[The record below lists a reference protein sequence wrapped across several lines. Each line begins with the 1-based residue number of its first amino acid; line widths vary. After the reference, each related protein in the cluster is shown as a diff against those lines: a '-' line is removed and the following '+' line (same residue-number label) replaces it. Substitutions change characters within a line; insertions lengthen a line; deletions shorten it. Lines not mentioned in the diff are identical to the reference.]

1 MSKRWIVF
9 FLFSV
14 AYFMSYFYRSA
25 NAVIAPDLS
34 AELSLN
40 AAQLGFMTS
49 LFFAAFAAV
58 QIPLG
63 VGLDRWGP
71 RWVTPVLML
80 AGVAGSLIFASSH
93 SFATLALGR
102 ALIGVGMAGILMGSL
117 KMFSQWFPANRF
129 ATASGLLI
137 GIGSLGALLAATPL
151 AWLNNAMGWRT
162 VFVAGALATA
172 LIAGAI
178 MMWTRNVP
186 PGVEWPRTDTTLRGT
201 GSEIAGVF
209 RDARFWRIAPLT
221 FFLAGT
227 LLGFQ
232 GLWSGPYLFDV
243 YGLSD
248 IQVGNVL
255 IWLAVGATVGY
266 TISGWLCDRFGMSRT
281 ITLASALFICVQAA
295 LAMQPPLFAVPILY
309 LLFGLT
315 GGFNTMLLAQ
325 TRMVFPLAMTGK
337 AVTAVNV
344 FAIGGTFVLQWW
356 MGLVIGLFPTDAAGA
371 YPAAAY
377 SVALILTATGALLA
391 LLWYRPLAKI
401 STASEIAH

>member
-1 MSKRWIVF
+1 MSRRWIVF
-9 FLFSV
+9 VLFSS

-34 AELSLN
+34 SELSLN

-63 VGLDRWGP
+63 IGLDRWGP
-71 RWVTPVLML
+71 RWVTPALMFF
-80 AGVAGSLIFASSH
+80 GVAGSLIFATASTLP
-93 SFATLALGR
+93 ALALGR

-117 KMFSQWFPANRF
+117 KMFSQWFPINRF

-151 AWLNNAMGWRT
+151 AWLNNLFGWRA
-162 VFVAGALATA
+162 VFVGGAVATG
-172 LIAGAI
+172 LISVAI
-178 MMWTRNVP
+178 MLWTRNTP
-186 PGVEWPRTDTTLRGT
+186 AGVEWPGGDTSLRGT
-201 GSEIAGVF
+201 GQVF
-209 RDARFWRIAPLT
+209 TDGRFWRIAPLT

-243 YGLSD
+243 YRLDD
-248 IQVGNVL
+248 IQTGNVL
-255 IWLAVGATVGY
+255 LWLGVGATAGY
-266 TISGWLCDRFGMSRT
+266 TVSGWLCDRYGMSRV
-281 ITLASALFICVQAA
+281 ISLAAGLFICIQLILAVQPSVA
-295 LAMQPPLFAVPILY
+295 LVPILY
-309 LLFGLT
+309 FLFGFT

-325 TRMVFPLAMTGK
+325 TRMVFPLSMTGK

-356 MGLVIGLFPTDAAGA
+356 MGLVIGLFPTDAAGH
-371 YPAAAY
+371 YPPMAY
-377 SVALILTATGALLA
+377 SVTLVLTAAGALIALI
-391 LLWYRPLAKI
+391 WYRPLAKK
-401 STASEIAH
+401 STA

>member
-9 FLFSV
+9 VLFSS

-63 VGLDRWGP
+63 IGLDRWGP
-71 RWVTPVLML
+71 RWVTPGLIFF
-80 AGVAGSLIFASSH
+80 GVVGSLIFAASS
-93 SFATLALGR
+93 SLSTLALGR

-151 AWLNNAMGWRT
+151 AWLNNAVGWRA
-162 VFVAGALATA
+162 VFVGGAVATA

-178 MMWTRNVP
+178 MLWTRNTP
-186 PGVEWPRTDTTLRGT
+186 AGVDWQRGDTSLRGT
-201 GSEIAGVF
+201 GDVF
-209 RDARFWRIAPLT
+209 SDARFWRIAPLT

-243 YGLSD
+243 YGLDD
-248 IQVGNVL
+248 IQAGNVL
-255 IWLAVGATVGY
+255 LWLGVGATVGY
-266 TISGWLCDRFGMSRT
+266 TSSGWLCDRYGMSRT
-281 ITLASALFICVQAA
+281 ISLAAAFFICVQIT
-295 LAMQPPLFAVPILY
+295 LAMQPPLFFVPILY
-309 LLFGLT
+309 FLFGFT

-325 TRMVFPLAMTGK
+325 TRMVFPLSMTGK

-356 MGLVIGLFPTDAAGA
+356 TGLVIGFFPTDAAGH
-371 YPAAAY
+371 YPPVAY
-377 SVALILTATGALLA
+377 SVALVLTATGALVA
-391 LLWYRPLAKI
+391 LIWYRPMTKNL
-401 STASEIAH
+401 TP

>member
-1 MSKRWIVF
+1 MPRRWAVF
-9 FLFSV
+9 SLFTA

-34 AELSLN
+34 SQLALD

-63 VGLDRWGP
+63 IGLDRWGP
-71 RWVTPVLML
+71 RWVTSALML
-80 AGVAGSLIFASSH
+80 AGVVGSLLFAAASS
-93 SFATLALGR
+93 FAMLAVGR

-129 ATASGLLI
+129 ATASGLLV

-151 AWLNNAMGWRT
+151 AWLNNAIGWRA
-162 VFVAGALATA
+162 VFAGGAVATT
-172 LIAGAI
+172 LIAAAI
-178 MMWTRNVP
+178 TLWTRNTP
-186 PGVEWPRTDTTLRGT
+186 PGVSWTQGEASLRGT
-201 GSEIAGVF
+201 GEVF
-209 RDARFWRIAPLT
+209 ADARFWRIAPLT

-243 YGLSD
+243 HGLSD

-255 IWLAVGATVGY
+255 LWLGVGATIGY
-266 TISGWLCDRFGMSRT
+266 TISGWLCDRFGMGRM
-281 ITLASALFICVQAA
+281 ITLASGLFILCQYSLAA
-295 LAMQPPLFAVPILY
+295 QPPLALVPILY
-309 LLFGLT
+309 FIFGIT
-315 GGFNTMLLAQ
+315 GGFNVMLLAQ
-325 TRMVFPLAMTGK
+325 TRLIFPLAKTGK

-356 MGLVIGLFPTDAAGA
+356 MGLIIGRWQLGAGGH
-371 YPAAAY
+371 YPPIAY
-377 SVALILTATGALLA
+377 SAALIFTATGALMA
-391 LLWYRPLAKI
+391 LVWYRPLAGMCAE
-401 STASEIAH
+401 S